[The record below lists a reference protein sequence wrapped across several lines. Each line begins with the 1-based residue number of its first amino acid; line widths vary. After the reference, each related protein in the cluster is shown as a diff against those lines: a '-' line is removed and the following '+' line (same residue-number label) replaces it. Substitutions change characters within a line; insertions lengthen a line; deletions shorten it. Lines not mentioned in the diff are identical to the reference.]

1 MLEKGN
7 INMSKVLVI
16 GIAGGSG
23 SGKTTLTNRIA
34 AQFAEDVTV
43 ITHDNYYKAHDEMTY
58 EERCRLNYDHP
69 NAFETELMVEH
80 LKLLKVGQAV
90 ECPVYDYTIHN
101 RSKNTMVIKPKK
113 VIIVE
118 GILIFESKE
127 LCNQMDIRIFVDTDD
142 DLRIIR
148 RIRRDVMER
157 ARSLDSVI
165 NQYMD
170 TVKPMHEQFVE
181 PSKRN
186 ASIIVPE
193 GGHNTVA
200 MQMIM
205 SQIRSHISSK
215 E

>member
-1 MLEKGN
+1 
-7 INMSKVLVI
+7 MSKVLVI